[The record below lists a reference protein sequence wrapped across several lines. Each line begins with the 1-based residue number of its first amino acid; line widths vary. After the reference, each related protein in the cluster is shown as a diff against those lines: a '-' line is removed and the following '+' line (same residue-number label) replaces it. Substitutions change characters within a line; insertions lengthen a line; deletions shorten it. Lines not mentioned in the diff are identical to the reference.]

1 MNTNQLKKF
10 AQATRLK
17 LLEQVGAKLDNVL
30 YRDTAEL
37 RGKANTLK
45 KLKEAVDKRGK
56 QQVIEKVAYTW
67 FNRLVALRFMDAN
80 GFQPIGMSVLTPA
93 NAANSVSPELLDAA
107 HSGNIPTELIIDH
120 QHILN
125 LLDGKV
131 SSNNPDNEVF
141 RILLVS
147 VCNQLHSIFPFLF
160 ESNKLLKFLS
170 STSKLLTYQNK
181 H

>member
-17 LLEQVGAKLDNVL
+17 LIEQVGAKLDNVL
-30 YRDTAEL
+30 NRDTAEL

-80 GFQPIGMSVLTPA
+80 GFQPIGITLQ
-93 NAANSVSPELLDAA
+93 LY
-107 HSGNIPTELIIDH
+107 DH
-120 QHILN
+120 
-125 LLDGKV
+125 GKV
-131 SSNNPDNEVF
+131 
-141 RILLVS
+141 VS
-147 VCNQLHSIFPFLF
+147 G
-160 ESNKLLKFLS
+160 
-170 STSKLLTYQNK
+170 
-181 H
+181 